1 MSKVRNSG
9 STMNNAELIVQILK
23 KAGTT
28 NGFGIPSGN
37 VLPLMEAMRA
47 HDLPFVL
54 TAHEGSAGFAADVM
68 GRMTG
73 APGLGIAT
81 LGPGATNLATGVGNA
96 WLDRSPMIAI
106 TCNLNTDQLGRR
118 IQMYIDHHQLF
129 APITKA
135 TLALREGSVAET
147 VVEAIR
153 IAMSEPRGPVH
164 LDLPEDVAVAPATE
178 AVPDISA
185 FDRIAPA
192 EKGSIDAGL
201 EILRSAK
208 KPVAVIGSSAM
219 RMENTGLLRAF
230 IERHG
235 IPFATTTMA
244 KGMIDE
250 DHPLS
255 IGCIERGKRQMQRAF
270 LRKSDLIVGLGYD
283 TIEVEYEAWIADT
296 PLLQIDIEAVDAAPS
311 VNVRG
316 EVTGDL
322 DASLSAMAAA
332 AACDN
337 DWVDADIADHRES
350 FQAALRPA
358 SENLTP
364 HEVIDVVRD
373 VLPSDGVLTFDVGA
387 HTHQIASQWTAHAP
401 KTFHISNGW
410 SSMGFGLPSA
420 IAAKLARPDL
430 PVVCVLGDG
439 CFQMT
444 CGEMAAAR
452 RLGICLPV
460 VVLDDRWLGLIRV
473 KQERRQLPIYGT
485 ALQEEEYRDP
495 PAHYFGVPAV
505 GARNAE
511 ILRAELGKALRSDGP
526 TVIEAIVDAEHYSDT
541 VFD

>member
-1 MSKVRNSG
+1 
-9 STMNNAELIVQILK
+9 MNNAELIVQILK

-28 NGFGIPSGN
+28 HGFGIPSGN
-37 VLPLMEAMRA
+37 VLPLMDAMRL

-68 GRMTG
+68 GRMTD
-73 APGLGIAT
+73 APGFGIAT

-96 WLDRSPMIAI
+96 WLDRSPMIAV

-135 TLALREGSVAET
+135 TLPLREGSVAET
-147 VVEAIR
+147 MVEAIR
-153 IAMSEPRGPVH
+153 LAMSEPRGPVH

-178 AVPDISA
+178 AVPDLAAISGV
-185 FDRIAPA
+185 APSA
-192 EKGSIDAGL
+192 EAEIDAALG
-201 EILRSAK
+201 ILSAAQR
-208 KPVAVIGSSAM
+208 PVAVIGSNAM
-219 RMENTGLLRAF
+219 RMNDPDLLLAF

-255 IGCIERGKRQMQRAF
+255 VGCIERGKRQMQRAF
-270 LRKSDLIVGLGYD
+270 LRQSDLIVGLGYD
-283 TIEVEYEAWIADT
+283 TIEVEYEAWIGDT
-296 PLLQIDIEAVDAAPS
+296 PLLQVDIEKVDVANS
-311 VNVRG
+311 VKVKG

-322 DASLSAMAAA
+322 DASLTAMSAVSAL
-332 AACDN
+332 DN
-337 DWVDADIADHRES
+337 AWIPDDIADHRTS
-350 FQAALRPA
+350 FQTALRPA
-358 SENLTP
+358 AETFTP
-364 HEVIDVVRD
+364 HEAIDVVRD
-373 VLPSDGVLTFDVGA
+373 VLPKDGILTFDVGA
-387 HTHQIASQWTAHAP
+387 HTHQIASQWTAHSP
-401 KTFHISNGW
+401 KTFHITNGW

-444 CGEMAAAR
+444 CGEMATAK
-452 RLGICLPV
+452 RLGLCLPV

-485 ALQEEEYRDP
+485 ALQEEEYQDP
-495 PAHYFGVPAV
+495 PSHYFGVPAV

-511 ILRAELGKALRSDGP
+511 ILRAELGKALRSEGP

>member
-1 MSKVRNSG
+1 
-9 STMNNAELIVQILK
+9 MNNAELIVQILK

-28 NGFGIPSGN
+28 HGFGIPSGN
-37 VLPLMEAMRA
+37 VLPLMDAMRI

-118 IQMYIDHHQLF
+118 IQMYIDHHLLF

-135 TLALREGSVAET
+135 TLPLREGTVAET

-153 IAMSEPRGPVH
+153 TAMSEPRGPVH

-178 AVPDISA
+178 EVPDIPS
-185 FDRIAPA
+185 FDRIAGA
-192 EKGSIDAGL
+192 SGSEIECGL
-201 EILRSAK
+201 GILAAASH
-208 KPVAVIGSSAM
+208 PVAVIGSSAM
-219 RMENTGLLRAF
+219 RMNNPDLLRAF
-230 IERHG
+230 VERHG
-235 IPFATTTMA
+235 LPFVTTTMA

-255 IGCIERGKRQMQRAF
+255 LGCIERGKRQMQRSF
-270 LRKSDLIVGLGYD
+270 LRRSDLIVGLGYD
-283 TIEVEYEAWIADT
+283 TIEVEYEAWIGDT
-296 PLLQIDIEAVDAAPS
+296 PLLQIDIEKVDVAPS
-311 VNVRG
+311 VKVSG

-322 DASLSAMAAA
+322 DISLSAMAEA
-332 AACDN
+332 AACEN
-337 DWVDADIADHRES
+337 DWSATDIGEHRAA
-350 FQAALRPA
+350 FQAALRPVA
-358 SENLTP
+358 EHFTP
-364 HEVIDVVRD
+364 HEAIDVVRD
-373 VLPSDGVLTFDVGA
+373 VLPPEGILTFDVGA
-387 HTHQIASQWTAHAP
+387 HTHQIAGQWTAHAP
-401 KTFHISNGW
+401 RTFHITNGW

-444 CGEMAAAR
+444 CGEMATAK

-473 KQERRQLPIYGT
+473 KQERRQLPLYGT